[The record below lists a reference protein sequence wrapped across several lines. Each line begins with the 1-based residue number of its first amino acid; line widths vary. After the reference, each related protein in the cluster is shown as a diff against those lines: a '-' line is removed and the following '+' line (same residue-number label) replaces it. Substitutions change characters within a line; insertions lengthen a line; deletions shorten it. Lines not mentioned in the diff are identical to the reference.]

1 MGTTNYNKRFKVKVY
16 CATFNHAQYITDALN
31 GFTMQ
36 KTNFPFICTIFD
48 DCSTDEEKN
57 VIMQYLHENFEL
69 EDKNAFR
76 NEEKDDYVLVF
87 ARHKTNHNCFFAV
100 YFLKYNHYSI
110 NKGFRKDEYCKEF
123 VEYIPY
129 TALCEGDDYW
139 IDPMKLQKQVDYL
152 EAHPECTLV
161 CNRTKIKSEK
171 YLSFMDDNCC
181 LNNDGVL
188 DAKDVIRK
196 GGLYISTCSLIYRS
210 SLTSFYPEY
219 CKKCHV
225 GDYPLQIL
233 AAMKGSV
240 YYLNDPMSVYRV
252 NNPMSWVGRTAS
264 KSIKES
270 YLKGTR
276 TEVDMLKGFA
286 TEYTNYRSVFF
297 QRIGF
302 FITSVIY
309 NYRNDLQSAKLI
321 KDEYQDDINCFC
333 LLWKLRVFF
342 ISHNLCGLRKLYSFF
357 FNCFIKPKFE

>member
-1 MGTTNYNKRFKVKVY
+1 MIIERFLVKVSCLTY
-16 CATFNHAQYITDALN
+16 NHKRYIEDAMN
-31 GFTMQ
+31 GFCMQ
-36 KTNFPFICTIFD
+36 QTDFPFICIIFD
-48 DCSTDEEKN
+48 DNSTDGEQD
-57 VIMQYLHENFEL
+57 VIKQYLENHFIMDDDTTMMRKET
-69 EDKNAFR
+69 
-76 NEEKDDYVLVF
+76 DDYVLIYT
-87 ARHKTNHNCFFAV
+87 RHKTNENCYFAV
-100 YFLKYNHYSI
+100 YFLKYNHYQL
-110 NKGFRKDEYCKEF
+110 NKSR
-123 VEYIPY
+123 IPY
-129 TALCEGDDYW
+129 LLPEWNDIKYLAICEGDDYW

-297 QRIGF
+297 QRIGYY
-302 FITSVIY
+302 ITSVIY
-309 NYRNDLQSAKLI
+309 NYRNDLQSVKLI
-321 KDEYQDDINCFC
+321 KDEYKEDINNSSMI
-333 LLWKLRVFF
+333 WKMRVFF
-342 ISHNLCGLRKLYSFF
+342 ISHNLCGLRKLYFLF
-357 FNCFIKPKFE
+357 YNCFIKPKFE

>member
-1 MGTTNYNKRFKVKVY
+1 MEKTPLVSVCCITY
-16 CATFNHAQYITDALN
+16 NHAPYISQCVD
-31 GFTMQ
+31 GFLMQ
-36 KTNFPFICTIFD
+36 KTSFPFEIIIND
-48 DCSTDEEKN
+48 DCSNDGTTEILKDYAIKYPDLIHLILHDEN
-57 VIMQYLHENFEL
+57 QYSKGIRRILATF
-69 EDKNAFR
+69 
-76 NEEKDDYVLVF
+76 
-87 ARHKTNHNCFFAV
+87 V
-100 YFLKYNHYSI
+100 YPVAKGKYI
-110 NKGFRKDEYCKEF
+110 
-123 VEYIPY
+123 
-129 TALCEGDDYW
+129 ALCEGDDYW
-139 IDPMKLQKQVDYL
+139 IDPYKLQKQVDYL

-171 YLSFMDDNCC
+171 DQSFMDDNCC

-297 QRIGF
+297 QRIGYY
-302 FITSVIY
+302 ITSVIY
-309 NYRNDLQSAKLI
+309 NYRNDLQSVKLI

>member
-1 MGTTNYNKRFKVKVY
+1 MEQLRVPDFMLHVVCMTYN
-16 CATFNHAQYITDALN
+16 HSPYIVETLN
-31 GFTMQ
+31 GFTLQ
-36 KTNFPFICTIFD
+36 QTDFPFVCVVID
-48 DCSTDEEKN
+48 DASTDGEQE
-57 VIMQYLHENFEL
+57 VIKQYYKENF
-69 EDKNAFR
+69 DWDNPSVTR
-76 NEEKDDYVLVF
+76 NEETDDYILTF

-100 YFLKYNHYSI
+100 LYLKYNHYSI
-110 NKGFRKDEYCKEF
+110 GKSKN
-123 VEYIPY
+123 PY
-129 TALCEGDDYW
+129 YEKWTHTKYRALCEGDDYW
-139 IDPMKLQKQVDYL
+139 TDPYKLQKQVDYL
-152 EAHPECTLV
+152 ESHPECTLV